1 MFPRREY
8 FVEEVSST
16 THWICR
22 KRVFLLGPSHHF
34 YLTNCALSEFAYY
47 STPLGDLKL
56 DQEVMAELYETQ
68 HFGTMKP
75 ETDEDEHSMELHLP
89 YIYKI
94 LSKSFEQ
101 DSFPTLIPILVG
113 NTSPEVEVEFGKI
126 LAPYFEDP
134 ENVFIISSDFAHWG
148 LRFSYTNYLPDV
160 SSEGSIRALKASEK
174 KVDNPKIYES
184 IDAIDKMTMGAI
196 ESGEHKT
203 FLRSL
208 RKTGNTVC
216 GRHPIGIAMAAIE
229 QLQQDGKI
237 VDNRFEFIQ
246 YARSSNCL
254 KVSDSSVSYVSGYS
268 VIEPK
273 SKQ

>member
-1 MFPRREY
+1 MFRRREY
-8 FVEEVSST
+8 FAQELSST
-16 THWICR
+16 TQWICR
-22 KRVFLLGPSHHF
+22 RRVFLLGPSHHF
-34 YLTNCALSEFAYY
+34 YLTNCALSDFAYY

-56 DQEVMAELYETQ
+56 DQDVMAELYETQ
-68 HFGTMKP
+68 HFSTMKP

-94 LSKSFEQ
+94 LSKSFGQ
-101 DSFPTLIPILVG
+101 DNFPTLIPILVG

-126 LAPYFEDP
+126 LAPYLEDP

-148 LRFSYTNYLPDV
+148 LRFSYTNYLSDV
-160 SSEGSIRALKASEK
+160 SSEGSIRALKASDK
-174 KVDNPKIYES
+174 KVDDPKIHES

-196 ESGEHKT
+196 KTGEHKT

-229 QLQQDGKI
+229 QLQQNGKI
-237 VDNRFEFIQ
+237 VDTRFEFIQ

-254 KVSDSSVSYVSGYS
+254 KVSDSSVSYVSAYS

-273 SKQ
+273 SEH